1 MAKKTETKVKPESVD
16 AEKKAT
22 ETEDAVKEGFGER
35 HITDEEIEAAIKE
48 DKENAKKK
56 NPWVGKLIV
65 IGFFLALVA
74 IYFMVP
80 SVHEWVN
87 SVLEMFR
94 TGNFSAMRQFIAKYG
109 KWAMLISSLLMIFQS
124 LAAPLPAF
132 FITLTNANLFGWW
145 QGCILSWASSMA
157 GAVLCF
163 YIARILGRDI
173 VEKICTKGALLSVEQ
188 FFEKYGTKCIL
199 IARLLPFISF
209 DVVSYA
215 AGLTAMDFWSFFIA
229 TGVGQLPACVVY
241 SYVGGMLTGGA
252 QKMFIGLLCLFALAI
267 LVVLIR
273 QVYQANEKKKQE
285 AAEAAGEVYV
295 KPKFNWTQ
303 CVTKT
308 YAAAFIAMTL
318 SIILGKWAWLNMR
331 INMGWI
337 FIGLWLILAV
347 VLYFIKR
354 LNVGIKFSV
363 TNVAV
368 NVILQALLIG
378 TKGLFITPAS
388 RIREG
393 FMLSSDVSFHTI
405 NTFILIFAIVGMA
418 LVVFMNLRKSPEEGT
433 LPAATED
440 KCADNSSKAEDT
452 SAA

>member
-1 MAKKTETKVKPESVD
+1 MSKEKDIKVAPESVD
-16 AEKKAT
+16 DVKAEAEAQKSESA
-22 ETEDAVKEGFGER
+22 GFGER
-35 HITDEEIEAAIKE
+35 HITDDEIKAAIEE
-48 DKENAKKK
+48 DKAKAKKK
-56 NPWVGKLIV
+56 NNWVGKLIV
-65 IGFFLALVA
+65 IGFFLALIV
-74 IYFMVP
+74 IYATVP
-80 SVHEWVN
+80 AVHEWVN
-87 SVLEMFR
+87 SVLDMFR

-173 VEKICTKGALLSVEQ
+173 VERICTKGALLSVEQ
-188 FFEKYGTKCIL
+188 FFEKYGRKCIL

-229 TGVGQLPACVVY
+229 TGVGQMPACVVY

-252 QKMFIGLLCLFALAI
+252 QMMFIGLLCLFALAI
-267 LVVLIR
+267 LVILIR
-273 QVYQANEKKKQE
+273 QVYQARE
-285 AAEAAGEVYV
+285 AKRKEEAEAAGEVYI

-308 YAAAFIAMTL
+308 YASAFIAMTL
-318 SIILGKWAWLNMR
+318 SILLGRWAWLNMR
-331 INMGWI
+331 MNMGWI
-337 FIGLWLILAV
+337 FLGLWAVLAI
-347 VLYFIKR
+347 VLYFVKR

-368 NVILQALLIG
+368 NVVLQALMIG

-388 RIREG
+388 RLREG
-393 FMLSSDVSFHTI
+393 FMLSSNVTFHTM
-405 NTFILIFAIVGMA
+405 NMVILIFTIVGMA
-418 LVVFMNLRKSPEEGT
+418 LVIFMNLRKQPEKETQPTDKEEKSGDS
-433 LPAATED
+433 ED
-440 KCADNSSKAEDT
+440 V

>member
-1 MAKKTETKVKPESVD
+1 MAKEKETKAAPESVD
-16 AEKKAT
+16 VDTKKDDEKS
-22 ETEDAVKEGFGER
+22 EVFGER
-35 HITDEEIEAAIKE
+35 HITDEEIAAAIAE

-56 NPWVGKLIV
+56 NNWVGKLIV
-65 IGFFLALVA
+65 IGFFLALIL
-74 IYFMVP
+74 IYATVP
-80 SVHEWVN
+80 AVHEWVN
-87 SVLEMFR
+87 SVLDMFR

-173 VEKICTKGALLSVEQ
+173 VERICTKGALLSVEQ
-188 FFEKYGTKCIL
+188 FFEKYGRKCIL

-229 TGVGQLPACVVY
+229 TGVGQMPACIVY

-252 QKMFIGLLCLFALAI
+252 QMMFIGLLCLFALAI
-267 LVVLIR
+267 LVILIR
-273 QVYQANEKKKQE
+273 QVYQARE
-285 AAEAAGEVYV
+285 AKRKEEAEAAGEVYI
-295 KPKFNWTQ
+295 KPRFNWAQ

-308 YAAAFIAMTL
+308 YASAFIAMTL
-318 SIILGKWAWLNMR
+318 SILLGKWAWLNMR
-331 INMGWI
+331 MNMGWI
-337 FIGLWLILAV
+337 FLGIWVILAI
-347 VLYFIKR
+347 VLYFVKR

-363 TNVAV
+363 ANVAINIV
-368 NVILQALLIG
+368 LQVLLIG
-378 TKGLFITPAS
+378 TKGLFSIPAS
-388 RIREG
+388 RLREG
-393 FMLSSDVSFHTI
+393 FMLSSNVTFHTM
-405 NTFILIFAIVGMA
+405 NMVILAFAVLGMA
-418 LVVFMNLRKSPEEGT
+418 LVIFMNLKKQPVEETQPAKKEDKSSEPEEEN
-433 LPAATED
+433 AA
-440 KCADNSSKAEDT
+440 
-452 SAA
+452 